1 MTEQTLQ
8 QYLIKQY
15 LKEDEGSPSMER
27 QGRAASGR
35 VALFN
40 KATKPSSRT

>member
-1 MTEQTLQ
+1 MTEQELQ

-15 LKEDEGSPSMER
+15 PREDEGSPSMER

-35 VALFN
+35 N
-40 KATKPSSRT
+40 SRT